1 MASLSFNL
9 GFNCERNVS
18 MLVLPHIVICWYE
31 MFQYA
36 KGNIVSIGTIK
47 KGEFDVIDILWRHA

>member
-1 MASLSFNL
+1 MVSLSFNL

-36 KGNIVSIGTIK
+36 KGEHCFNWDYK
-47 KGEFDVIDILWRHA
+47 KGGV